1 MWLGFLSILCRFV
14 YIRGRSFRVNDFATS
29 VNDFASVYRE
39 RVNTLAEVYASID
52 DGVAADR
59 FVANATKRLHGKR
72 KALSAL
78 QQPYEGAVYTAFPPK
93 DVCDHLCKSM
103 CTYNGAY
110 AGPGTSMC
118 VNCIWSCMSFGTCD
132 DSEACLEQAAC
143 SVYSFKK
150 AIEAGNPAIGKYTL
164 GWNTGAT
171 TTTGKTVEAW
181 NYCKPDFF
189 ANDKYCKQCTNCVA
203 QWCHYVLGTDK
214 CGGPWGDCC
223 HVHCLG
229 KPARPW

>member
-1 MWLGFLSILCRFV
+1 L
-14 YIRGRSFRVNDFATS
+14 
-29 VNDFASVYRE
+29 NDFASVYRT
-39 RVNTLAEVYASID
+39 RVDALAEVYATID
-52 DGVAADR
+52 DGVAADT
-59 FVANATKRLHGKR
+59 FVANTTKRLDGVAANTFVSNATKRVHGKR
-72 KALSAL
+72 KAVVSAL
-78 QQPYEGAVYTAFPPK
+78 QHPLVVKPYVYTDFPPK

-118 VNCIWSCMSFGTCD
+118 VNCIWSCMSFAECD
-132 DSEACLEQAAC
+132 DTQECLENAAC

-171 TTTGKTVEAW
+171 TTDGKTVEAW
-181 NYCKPDFF
+181 NYCKPEMF
-189 ANDKYCKQCTNCVA
+189 ANDKYCKQCTACVN

-223 HVHCLG
+223 HVKCLG
-229 KPARPW
+229 KAARPWR